1 MIKYFRKPQG
11 AIKNSEKWKFKLAQ
25 AVKSALI
32 IALLMVISFL
42 FWYSLLTPDY

>member
-1 MIKYFRKPQG
+1 MIKYFKKPQG
-11 AIKNSEKWKFKLAQ
+11 AVMNRDKWKYKTAQ

-32 IALLMVISFL
+32 IALLTVASFL